1 MKTRTTTLTTLVLLA
16 IGGTAFA
23 AEGKLEAKFE
33 GKLEPFLGEPR
44 LEIQQL
50 FKGGRFPSI
59 VTAVDGTVL
68 AFWAQNEPI
77 RLRRSNDGGATWEP
91 EQRVGDAKTHL
102 GAASVDEKRGDIL
115 VFHAGMFRSG
125 DSGKTW
131 TKDEDTVIKPNALG
145 HRAGTHGADSGITLR
160 HGKHRGRLL
169 QPARVIPTSNA
180 RRDWPEHYNTA
191 LYSDDG
197 GKSWQ
202 TSTPFP
208 ALGTGEGTLAEL
220 SDGRIYYNS
229 RRHWAPE
236 GENARMRW
244 SAYSGD
250 GGQTWKDLSV
260 SDVLPDGGQNRD
272 YGLKAG
278 LVRLPV
284 RGRDILVFS
293 NIVSPGGRRNGH
305 VWASF
310 DGGKTWPLKRQVDK
324 GAFAY
329 SSLTAGRPG
338 TPSEGWIYL
347 LYEGSGGGRVARFN
361 LAWLL
366 EGELTG
372 DGEVPKLE

>member
-16 IGGTAFA
+16 ICGTVRA
-23 AEGKLEAKFE
+23 AESTFE

-50 FKGGRFPSI
+50 FSGGRFPSI

-68 AFWAQNEPI
+68 AFWARNEPV
-77 RLRRSNDGGATWEP
+77 RLRRSGDGGTTWEP
-91 EQRVGDAKTHL
+91 EQRIGDARGSL
-102 GAASVDEKRGDIL
+102 GAASVDEKSGDIL
-115 VFHAGMFRSG
+115 VFQAGMFRSG

-131 TKDEDTVIKPNALG
+131 TQDEDTVIKPNASG
-145 HRAGTHGADSGITLR
+145 HKAGTHGADSGITLR
-160 HGKHRGRLL
+160 HGPHRGRLL

-180 RRDWPEHYNTA
+180 PRDWPEHYNTA
-191 LYSDDG
+191 LFSDDG

-208 ALGTGEGTLAEL
+208 ALGTGEGALAEL

-229 RRHWAPE
+229 RRHWAPQ

-244 SAYSGD
+244 TAHSDD

-260 SDVLPDGGQNRD
+260 SDVLPDGAQHRD
-272 YGLKAG
+272 YGLMAG
-278 LVRLPV
+278 LVRLPI

-310 DGGKTWPLKRQVDK
+310 DGGTTWPLKRQVDQ

-329 SSLTAGRPG
+329 SSLTAGRPE

-347 LYEGSGGGRVARFN
+347 LYEGGGGGRVARFN

-366 EGELTG
+366 EGEPTG
-372 DGEVPKLE
+372 DGEVPALN